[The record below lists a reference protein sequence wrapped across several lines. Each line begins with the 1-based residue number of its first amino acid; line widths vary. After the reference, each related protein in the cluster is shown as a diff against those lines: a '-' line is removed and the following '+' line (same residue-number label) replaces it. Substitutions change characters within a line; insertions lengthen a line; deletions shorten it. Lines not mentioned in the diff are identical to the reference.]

1 MKQLPIILLL
11 LAAACQS
18 DHKQQILEKRVDS
31 LQQQLAHAYKP
42 GFGEFMTGIQEHHAK
57 LWLAGQAKN
66 WGLADFEIHEIMES
80 VEAIQT
86 VETERK
92 ESKLIPMLVPALDSV
107 NHAIERKNSNEFRTG
122 FIFLTQTCNNCH
134 KVTDFSFNKVTVP
147 DKNPFPNQV
156 F

>member
-1 MKQLPIILLL
+1 MKPIAFILVLCM
-11 LAAACQS
+11 AACQP
-18 DHKQQILEKRVDS
+18 DHSSSALAKKVDS
-31 LQQQLAHAYKP
+31 LRQQLAHTYKP

-57 LWLAGQAKN
+57 LWLAGQAGN

-86 VETERK
+86 VETARK
-92 ESKLIPMLVPALDSV
+92 ETKYIPMLLPALDSV
-107 NHAIERKNSNEFRTG
+107 NHAITRKNKDQFRSG

-134 KVTDFSFNKVTVP
+134 QVTDFSFNKVVVP
-147 DKNPFPNQV
+147 DKNPFPNQA

>member
-1 MKQLPIILLL
+1 MKQVSIFLIV

-18 DHKQQILEKRVDS
+18 NQNSQLLQKKVDS
-31 LQQQLAHAYKP
+31 LQQQLAHTYKP

-57 LWLAGQAKN
+57 LWLAGRAGN

-80 VEAIQT
+80 VEAIQK

-107 NHAIERKNSNEFRTG
+107 NHAIERKNSDQFRTG
-122 FIFLTQTCNNCH
+122 FLFLTQTCNNCH
-134 KVTDFSFNKVTVP
+134 KVTDFSFNKVVVP
-147 DKNPFPNQV
+147 ERNPFPNQA